1 MPMRRTVDII
11 DVRANRLN
19 VGSYEHA
26 PDARKRISG
35 GTYIPRHKHS
45 EAFVSVVLS
54 GGVEECGSR
63 GRFELRPG
71 DVLFHGAYETHLDRI
86 FISGVEV
93 LNLRLPSLGFIE
105 NEFGRVLDVDEIA
118 RVAETDIA
126 AAVSLLQCKTIFALQ
141 TPRDWPDLLAQDL
154 YENPNRKLG
163 DWAVAHDLSAETLSR
178 GFCQVF
184 GVTPAV
190 FRSESRT
197 RKAFQ
202 QIVEGTSALGKAL
215 EVSGFADAPQLSR
228 AVRALTGATP
238 KAWLV
243 RAAFDNKRDH

>member
-1 MPMRRTVDII
+1 MQ
-11 DVRANRLN
+11 
-19 VGSYEHA
+19 
-26 PDARKRISG
+26 
-35 GTYIPRHKHS
+35 
-45 EAFVSVVLS
+45 
-54 GGVEECGSR
+54 ECGSR
-63 GRFELRPG
+63 GRFDLRPG

-93 LNLRLPSLGFIE
+93 LNLRLPSLGFVE
-105 NEFGRVLDVDEIA
+105 SEFGQVSDLEEIVRA
-118 RVAETDIA
+118 AEINTGSAIE
-126 AAVSLLQCKTIFALQ
+126 LLQEKTIHSKPA
-141 TPRDWPDLLAQDL
+141 PRDWPDLLAQDL
-154 YENPNRKLG
+154 CENPNRKLG
-163 DWAVAHDLSAETLSR
+163 DWAEAHDLSAETLSR

-215 EVSGFADAPQLSR
+215 EVSGFADAPQMSR

-243 RAAFDNKRDH
+243 RASFDNKRDH

>member
-1 MPMRRTVDII
+1 MRRTVDTI
-11 DVRANRLN
+11 DVRANKLN

-26 PDARKRISG
+26 PDALKKVSG
-35 GTYIPRHKHS
+35 GTYIPRHRHS
-45 EAFVSVVLS
+45 EAFVSVVVS

-63 GRFELRPG
+63 GRFNLRPG
-71 DVLFHGAYETHLDRI
+71 DVLFHGAYETHLDRV
-86 FISGVEV
+86 FIAGVEI
-93 LNLRLPSLGFIE
+93 LNLRLPSYGFIAE
-105 NEFGRVLDVDEIA
+105 EFGQVIDVDEIVHTA
-118 RVAETDIA
+118 QIDAATA
-126 AAVSLLQCKTIFALQ
+126 AALLREKTIFSKPTL
-141 TPRDWPDLLAQDL
+141 RDWPDLLAQDL
-154 YENPNRKLG
+154 CENPNRKLG
-163 DWAVAHDLSAETLSR
+163 DWADTHNLSAETLSR

-215 EVSGFADAPQLSR
+215 EVSGFADTPQMSR

-243 RAAFDNKRDH
+243 RAGFDHKRDC

>member
-1 MPMRRTVDII
+1 MRRTVDTI
-11 DVRANRLN
+11 DVRANKLT

-26 PDARKRISG
+26 PDARKTVPG
-35 GTYIPRHKHS
+35 GTYIPRHRHS
-45 EAFVSVVLS
+45 EAFVSVVVS
-54 GGVEECGSR
+54 GGAEECGSR
-63 GRFELRPG
+63 GRFNLRPG

-86 FISGVEV
+86 FIRGIEI
-93 LNLRLPSLGFIE
+93 LNLRLPTFGFVAD
-105 NEFGRVLDVDEIA
+105 EFGQVIDVDEIA
-118 RVAETDIA
+118 RTAETDA
-126 AAVSLLQCKTIFALQ
+126 ASAVMLLRKKTIFSKPTL
-141 TPRDWPDLLAQDL
+141 RDWPDLLAHDL

-163 DWAVAHDLSAETLSR
+163 DWADAHGLSAETLSR

-202 QIVEGTSALGKAL
+202 QIVEGTFALGKAL
-215 EVSGFADAPQLSR
+215 EVSGFADTPQMSR

-238 KAWLV
+238 TAWLV
-243 RAAFDNKRDH
+243 RAGLDNKRDL